1 MESMLLQER
10 LVISFLVKVW
20 CNSAMMVIRTYDDG
34 GAGCGNLG
42 WYELVVLMMVMV
54 KIMPVVVVVLI
65 V

>member
-42 WYELVVLMMVMV
+42 
-54 KIMPVVVVVLI
+54 
-65 V
+65 